1 MNYQENRFKV
11 IQGQIFKFICR
22 IELELR
28 SDGSILKEKPC
39 GGNTQVL
46 HRYGKGPFSRFKIP
60 TDIRDEGVHALMSN
74 DDIKYIGGCKNLAQG
89 YSSGFGRI
97 AIKSAPFIGG
107 NETYC
112 RINTL
117 ILKQIES
124 GSIVE
129 LWFKKTAEYHRVK
142 SVLVH
147 RINPG
152 WNR

>member
-1 MNYQENRFKV
+1 MNHQDDGSKIVQEHKFN
-11 IQGQIFKFICR
+11 FICR

-28 SDGSILKEKPC
+28 SDGSILKEEPC
-39 GGNTQVL
+39 GGNTQVM

-60 TDIRDEGVHALMSN
+60 TDIRDEGVHILMSN
-74 DDIKYIGGCKNLAQG
+74 NTIKYIGGSTNFARS
-89 YSSGFGRI
+89 YNSGFGRI
-97 AIKSAPFIGG
+97 AIRSAPFIGG

-117 ILKQIES
+117 TLNQIES

-129 LWFKKTAEYHRVK
+129 LWFKKTAQYHRVK
-142 SVLVH
+142 SRLIH
-147 RINPG
+147 RLNPG